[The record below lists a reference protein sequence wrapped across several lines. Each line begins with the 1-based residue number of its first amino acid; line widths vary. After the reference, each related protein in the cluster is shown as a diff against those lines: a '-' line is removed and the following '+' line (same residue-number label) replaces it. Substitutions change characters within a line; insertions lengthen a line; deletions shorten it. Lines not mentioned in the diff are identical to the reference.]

1 MHRVGTREQGGVA
14 FHRVQQQAFVG
25 GEDVVRGQ
33 VGVAEVHADFFG
45 VKARAGAL
53 QAEAHGDAFV
63 RLDADDEFVFRRV
76 LVEDRVRR
84 GFEVDDDFGEA
95 HRQVFAGA
103 DVKRHAA
110 PAPVVDLQAQRH
122 VGFGGAVR
130 RDAFF
135 LAVGQDFFVADAPLA
150 VLGEDEVGF
159 QVFVVQRVQAVQHFG
174 DFVAHGVG
182 IDQRRRFHR
191 HHGQYLQ
198 QVVLE
203 HVAHRARA
211 VVVAAAVFHADGF
224 GGGDFNVVN
233 VVAVPERLEEAVG
246 EAQHEEVLHGFFAE
260 VVVDAVYLV
269 FVEVVVDGAVEVFR
283 GLAVVAEGFFYNQPL
298 PAALFVVQAMRGEAF
313 RDDAV
318 EARRGGEVVDGVA
331 ARFVFMVQ
339 RVQSRQQF
347 GVVFAVGGVDGL
359 VIEVGAEGFQRL
371 SVRPFFFDEVAA
383 HRFAEGV
390 VIQLGAADAQDGEF
404 FR

>member
-1 MHRVGTREQGGVA
+1 M
-14 FHRVQQQAFVG
+14 FVI
-25 GEDVVRGQ
+25 
-33 VGVAEVHADFFG
+33 
-45 VKARAGAL
+45 K
-53 QAEAHGDAFV
+53 
-63 RLDADDEFVFRRV
+63 
-76 LVEDRVRR
+76 
-84 GFEVDDDFGEA
+84 
-95 HRQVFAGA
+95 
-103 DVKRHAA
+103 
-110 PAPVVDLQAQRH
+110 
-122 VGFGGAVR
+122 
-130 RDAFF
+130 
-135 LAVGQDFFVADAPLA
+135 
-150 VLGEDEVGF
+150 
-159 QVFVVQRVQAVQHFG
+159 RVQAVQYFG

-182 IDQRRRFHR
+182 IDQRWRLHR

-203 HVAHRARA
+203 HVAYRAGT

-224 GGGDFNVVN
+224 GGGDFNVVD

-246 EAQHEEVLHGFFAE
+246 EAQHEEVLYGFFAE

-283 GLAVVAEGFFYNQPL
+283 GLAVVAKGFFYNQPL
-298 PAALFVVQAMRGEAF
+298 PAAFFVVQAMRSEAF
-313 RDDAV
+313 GDDAV
-318 EARRGGEVVDGVA
+318 EARRGREVVDGVA

-347 GVVFAVGGVDGL
+347 GVVVAVGGVDGL

-390 VIQLGAADAQDGEF
+390 VIQLSAADAQDGEF

>member
-1 MHRVGTREQGGVA
+1 MVSA
-14 FHRVQQQAFVG
+14 
-25 GEDVVRGQ
+25 
-33 VGVAEVHADFFG
+33 
-45 VKARAGAL
+45 
-53 QAEAHGDAFV
+53 
-63 RLDADDEFVFRRV
+63 
-76 LVEDRVRR
+76 
-84 GFEVDDDFGEA
+84 
-95 HRQVFAGA
+95 
-103 DVKRHAA
+103 
-110 PAPVVDLQAQRH
+110 
-122 VGFGGAVR
+122 
-130 RDAFF
+130 
-135 LAVGQDFFVADAPLA
+135 
-150 VLGEDEVGF
+150 
-159 QVFVVQRVQAVQHFG
+159 
-174 DFVAHGVG
+174 
-182 IDQRRRFHR
+182 
-191 HHGQYLQ
+191 
-198 QVVLE
+198 
-203 HVAHRARA
+203 
-211 VVVAAAVFHADGF
+211 
-224 GGGDFNVVN
+224 GGDFNVVN

-359 VIEVGAEGFQRL
+359 VIEVGAEGFQCL